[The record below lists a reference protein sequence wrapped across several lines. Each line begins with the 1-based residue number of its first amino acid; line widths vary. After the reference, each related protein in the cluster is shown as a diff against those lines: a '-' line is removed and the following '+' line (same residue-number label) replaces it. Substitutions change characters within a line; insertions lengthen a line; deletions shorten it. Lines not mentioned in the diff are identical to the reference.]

1 MSRILVVGNATL
13 DIVHSVPH
21 YPAEDEEL
29 RATTQRRQR
38 GGNAANTAVVLAQ
51 HGHRV
56 SFAGS
61 LADDPAAQ
69 EIRADLAH
77 FGVDLGACQV
87 IPASQSPLSCIT
99 HNQQTGSRTIVHYR
113 DLAEYNS
120 AAFAA
125 LPLSEFDW
133 FHFEGRNLHALAG
146 MLAHLRQVRVDQP
159 ISVEVEKDRPGIS
172 QIFGLADV
180 LLFSRA
186 FARARD
192 CDSAPALFSQVQ
204 AQARGAI
211 LVCGW
216 AEQGAYARA
225 ASGDL
230 VHQPAQFVDTICDSV
245 GAGDTFN
252 AGLIH
257 SLLSGRA
264 LTAALS
270 YGNALAAKKLRQP
283 GFAHLIESP
292 RATDV

>member
-13 DIVHSVPH
+13 DIVHSVSH

-29 RATTQRRQR
+29 RATSQRRQR

-56 SFAGS
+56 SFAGT

-69 EIRADLAH
+69 EIRADLSQY
-77 FGVDLGACQV
+77 GVDLGSCQV
-87 IPASQSPLSCIT
+87 MSASQSPLSCIT

-113 DLAEYNS
+113 DLPEYS
-120 AAFAA
+120 SEAFAM

-133 FHFEGRNLHALAG
+133 FHFEGRNPQ
-146 MLAHLRQVRVDQP
+146 MLTSMLTHLQQVRVDQP
-159 ISVEVEKDRPGIS
+159 ISVEVEKERPGIS
-172 QIFGLADV
+172 QVFGLADV

-186 FARARD
+186 FAWARA
-192 CDSAPALFSQVQ
+192 CDSAQALFTQVQ
-204 AQARGAI
+204 AQTSDAI
-211 LVCGW
+211 LVCAW

-225 ASGDL
+225 ASGEL
-230 VHQPAQFVDTICDSV
+230 LHQPARFVDRICDSV

-257 SLLSGRA
+257 SLLSGRTLA
-264 LTAALS
+264 AALS
-270 YGNALAAKKLRQP
+270 YANALAAKKLRQP

-292 RATDV
+292 QASDA